1 MNYTEFIHKAY
12 TTRGNTMNRL
22 KILGATMLTS
32 ALLLSGCSDQLED
45 NLKEVATG
53 AQNAV
58 HQVGDLIEDTGAD
71 WSKDMRSQGVLT
83 ELNRTQPINNATTLN
98 INHPIG
104 NITIEPSSTSGEIKV
119 EAKLWVSRSEAEKEK
134 LKQIFE
140 QAEISLVPD
149 QETLTLLI
157 HPQGNQDENLWDWA
171 QSEYNT
177 SKFLVDYTIYV
188 PEQVTAYQIHINVG
202 NITMSK
208 LQGSLHLQADIGEIQ
223 VQEVKIA
230 GDSSIIVNTGQL
242 DMSINEQSNFSSLS
256 AKVQIGNIIAKVPST
271 LPSEVE
277 ATTELGELTGI
288 DKEGVKLN
296 GGGPPI
302 TLTTSVGNITVS
314 H

>member
-1 MNYTEFIHKAY
+1 MDYTEFIHKAY
-12 TTRGNTMNRL
+12 TNRGNTMNRL
-22 KILGATMLTS
+22 KMLGVALLAST
-32 ALLLSGCSDQLED
+32 LLLSGCSDQLED

-58 HQVGDLIEDTGAD
+58 HQVGDLIQDTGAD
-71 WSKDMRSQGVLT
+71 WSKDMRNQGVST
-83 ELNRTQPINNATTLN
+83 QLNKAQSLSNATTLN
-98 INHPIG
+98 INHPLG

-119 EAKLWVSRSEAEKEK
+119 VANLWGSQSDAEKEK
-134 LKQIFE
+134 IKQIFQ

-171 QSEYNT
+171 QNQYNT

-188 PEQVTAYQIHINVG
+188 PEQVTAYQIHSNVG

-208 LQGSLHLQADIGEIQ
+208 LQGSLQLQADVGEIQ
-223 VQEVKIA
+223 VQEVQIA

-242 DMSINEQSNFSSLS
+242 DMSIDEQSNFTSLS
-256 AKVQIGNIIAKVPST
+256 AKVELGNLVAKVPAT

>member
-1 MNYTEFIHKAY
+1 MEYTEFIHKAY
-12 TTRGNTMNRL
+12 TYRGSKMNSL
-22 KILGATMLTS
+22 KMLGVALLAST
-32 ALLLSGCSDQLED
+32 LLLSGCTDQLED
-45 NLKEVATG
+45 NLKEVASG

-58 HQVGDLIEDTGAD
+58 HQVGDLIQETGAD
-71 WSKDMRSQGVLT
+71 WSKDMRNQGVLT
-83 ELNRTQPINNATTLN
+83 EINRTQPVSNATTLN

-104 NITIEPSSTSGEIKV
+104 NITIEPSSKSGEIKV
-119 EAKLWVSRSEAEKEK
+119 ETKLWVSRSEAEKEK
-134 LKQIFE
+134 IKQIFQ

-157 HPQGNQDENLWDWA
+157 HPHGNQDENLWDWA
-171 QSEYNT
+171 QNQYNT
-177 SKFLVDYTIYV
+177 SKLLVDYTIYV
-188 PEQVTAYQIHINVG
+188 PEQITAYQIHSNVG

-208 LQGSLHLQADIGEIQ
+208 LQGSLQLQADVGEIQ
-223 VQEVKIA
+223 VQEIQIA

-242 DMSINEQSNFSSLS
+242 DMSIDKRSNFSSLS
-256 AKVQIGNIIAKVPST
+256 AKVELGNLIAKVPST